1 MRKVLTQNVDKTS
14 PRNDTSYHLSQHN
27 YFKRNLIDKVPLVS
41 NTTLVSCIA
50 YWDKANPNNG
60 NSKADLVPKHKE
72 SQYITIDKN
81 NYLLTK
87 AKDKQNVR
95 ELSHNLIEG
104 APKSR
109 ATKQLNRIRNN

>member
-1 MRKVLTQNVDKTS
+1 M
-14 PRNDTSYHLSQHN
+14 
-27 YFKRNLIDKVPLVS
+27 
-41 NTTLVSCIA
+41 
-50 YWDKANPNNG
+50 
-60 NSKADLVPKHKE
+60 PKHKE